1 MREMFEEWLFK
12 YGIPVGDSYEM
23 IEIEN
28 ISIISSVACIV

>member
-1 MREMFEEWLFK
+1 MYETFEERLFK